1 MSSNPISPSRP
12 GRHRW
17 IIVSVLCAVAFV
29 LYVDR
34 INISISAPHIAAE
47 FGLSSQS
54 LGNVLSAFLFGY
66 ALGLVPGGW
75 LADRFGAHRV
85 LTVAGILWAI
95 LTTLMGFIPSGLGTQ
110 TGHHTETT
118 LFLMR
123 FSLGLAE
130 ACAYPTF
137 ARALANWMHRSER
150 AIASGLIHMG
160 SNLGGIFTPVFIAF
174 VISRFGWRH
183 SFLFSA
189 LITLVA
195 VLCWWL
201 AGTDEPS
208 QNKRVSLEEL
218 RLIVSEKEELHI
230 EKADL
235 LWYKRLARSREAYM
249 LCASC
254 FFLGISGFV
263 FLTWFYTY
271 LVQVRG
277 TSDLYSAVLTSLTYL
292 AGAIGALSG
301 GILCDASVKKWGS
314 PWGRRIVPLVS
325 MTASGL
331 LCIVAPLIRNN
342 TGSAILFALAAGL
355 QVVPAPAF
363 WATIIDVTRRGP
375 AIVGGFMN
383 GSGNLGGA
391 LGTIL
396 FPWLVSRMDWQ
407 LALQVAGST
416 GIISGL
422 LWLLIDS
429 SRQIDSLPAVPAPSI
444 SASAT
449 LGAPS

>member
-1 MSSNPISPSRP
+1 MSPSTP

-17 IIVSVLCAVAFV
+17 VIVAILCAVAFV

-34 INISISAPHIAAE
+34 INISVSAPHIATE

-54 LGNVLSAFLFGY
+54 LGNVFSAFLFGY
-66 ALGLVPGGW
+66 AFGLVPGGW

-85 LTVAGILWAI
+85 LTVAGIFWAV
-95 LTTLMGFIPSGLGTQ
+95 LTALMGCIPSGLATSQHSGTV
-110 TGHHTETT
+110 

-137 ARALANWMHRSER
+137 ARALANWMRRGER
-150 AIASGLIHMG
+150 AMASGLIHMG

-174 VISRFGWRH
+174 IISRFGWRH
-183 SFLFSA
+183 SFLLSG
-189 LITLVA
+189 LITFAA

-208 QNKRVSLEEL
+208 QNRRVSLEEL
-218 RLIVSEKEELHI
+218 RLIMSEREEPRV

-235 LWYKRLARSREAYM
+235 RWYKRLARSREAYM

-254 FFLGISGFV
+254 FFMGISGFV

-277 TSDLYSAVLTSLTYL
+277 TSDLYSAVLTSLIYL
-292 AGAIGALSG
+292 TGAVGALFG
-301 GILCDASVKKWGS
+301 GILCDASVKSWGS

-325 MTASGL
+325 MTTSGL
-331 LCIVAPLIRNN
+331 LCIVAPLVRNN

-383 GSGNLGGA
+383 GSGNLGAA
-391 LGTIL
+391 LGTIF
-396 FPWLVSRMDWQ
+396 FPWLVSRIDWQ
-407 LALQVAGST
+407 LALQIAGST

-422 LWLLIDS
+422 LWLLVDS
-429 SRQIDSLPAVPAPSI
+429 SRQIDSLPPVVTPSI
-444 SASAT
+444 SVSAT
-449 LGAPS
+449 LGTTS

>member
-1 MSSNPISPSRP
+1 MSSSSVSPPRP

-17 IIVSVLCAVAFV
+17 VIVALLCAVAFV

-34 INISISAPHIAAE
+34 INISVSAPHMATE

-85 LTVAGILWAI
+85 LTIAGILWAI
-95 LTTLMGFIPSGLGTQ
+95 LTALMGCIPSGLGTQ
-110 TGHHTETT
+110 TPHTETT

-130 ACAYPTF
+130 ACSYPTF
-137 ARALANWMHRSER
+137 ARALANWMRRGER
-150 AIASGLIHMG
+150 AMASGLIHMG

-174 VISRFGWRH
+174 IISRFGWRY
-183 SFLFSA
+183 SFLLSA
-189 LITLVA
+189 LITFA
-195 VLCWWL
+195 TVLGWWL

-208 QNKRVSLEEL
+208 QNKRVSPEEL
-218 RLIVSEKEELHI
+218 QLITSEQEEPAF
-230 EKADL
+230 EKVDL
-235 LWYKRLARSREAYM
+235 GWYKRLARSREAYM
-249 LCASC
+249 LCVSC
-254 FFLGISGFV
+254 FFLGISSFV

-292 AGAIGALSG
+292 TGAVGALFG
-301 GILCDASVKKWGS
+301 GILCDVSVRHWGS

-325 MTASGL
+325 ITASGL
-331 LCIVAPLIRNN
+331 LCVVAPMIRNN
-342 TGSAILFALAAGL
+342 TGSVILFALAAGL

-383 GSGNLGGA
+383 GSGNLGAA

-396 FPWLVSRMDWQ
+396 FPWLVSRIDWQ

-429 SRQIDSLPAVPAPSI
+429 SRQIDSSIPAPSI
-444 SASAT
+444 SVSAT
-449 LGAPS
+449 LGTTSS